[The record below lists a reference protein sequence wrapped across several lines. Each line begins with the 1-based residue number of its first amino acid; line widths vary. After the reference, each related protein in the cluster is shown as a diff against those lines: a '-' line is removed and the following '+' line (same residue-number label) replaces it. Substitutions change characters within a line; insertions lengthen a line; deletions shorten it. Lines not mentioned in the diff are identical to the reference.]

1 MSTTEAGTN
10 DRLDALHARMA
21 ENSLAGHWQPRQQ
34 RPELVPW
41 RWQWS
46 AIQACLD
53 EAGEVM
59 PIGHAG
65 EANNR
70 RTVQLVNPGLTE
82 QKATSRSLQMSVQ
95 LVKPG
100 EAAECHRHTAAALRL
115 IVDSTGAYTTVEG
128 EQMVMEPGDLVLT
141 PNWTWHDHTNDTGT
155 DTVWL
160 DVLDIHLSGHLD
172 AIFHESFP
180 EGEAQPITKPD
191 GYSRGRFGP
200 MRPNAVGVEHPALL
214 PYTYKWADARTA
226 LHRMA
231 DAGESSEYDGV
242 LLEYKNPVT
251 GGPTMPTIGCW
262 VQMLR
267 PGEATRS
274 HRHTGSTIYHVVG
287 GGGVTTVGRGA
298 DATELPWGER
308 DCFFVPPW
316 EWHEHRNTSATEPAY
331 LFSSTDRPVLESLY
345 LYRVEGA

>member
-21 ENSLAGHWQPRQQ
+21 ENSLAGH
-34 RPELVPW
+34 W

-141 PNWTWHDHTNDTGT
+141 PNWTWHAHTNDTGT

-331 LFSSTDRPVLESLY
+331 LFSSPDRPVLESLY